1 MSFGQWASDFLGVPL
16 EERFNFNPLTYF
28 LYSGIDGAWLDPEDT
43 STMYQDAA
51 GTIPVTALE
60 QPVGKWLDKSGN
72 GNHATQ
78 SITKS
83 RPTLS
88 ARYNQLT
95 NTDSF
100 VGWVH
105 DNVSTTSKYGTDPNG
120 QQTASLL
127 TNKAGSN
134 TFLRVPDGIV
144 ASVKTFSCRVKQSST
159 GWVRLVIAHPWGA
172 NAAGCYFNTTTC
184 ELGSIALY
192 GTGYTV
198 IGTPKVR
205 AIVDDWVYT
214 SITVSGPPER
224 MQLVFS
230 IAAADGNNVSP
241 VGATCQICW
250 PDLRL
255 GVSADVYQR
264 VNTAT
269 DYDTDPTKFPKYLN
283 FDGIDDYLN
292 LPYMGLYANVAAS
305 IVAARDALSQ
315 TADTY
320 VISERSTSNVNPKY
334 FPSRQLAN
342 AGNMDSYIVNDAA
355 AVVVNTVGSAYG
367 GASDAVVRSA
377 IDSGNNIK
385 LFKNGAL
392 AANDNYTR
400 SGTLTLNTTTIGAS
414 VSTTTSNYASMKL
427 YGLIVT
433 KLALSDTDR
442 RRCEQFL
449 ASRLSTLG
457 VTLS

>member
-1 MSFGQWASDFLGVPL
+1 MTVVLRRKTVAEDVRRILKLYNGV
-16 EERFNFNPLTYF
+16 YF
-28 LYSGIDGAWLDPEDT
+28 DAQDM
-43 STMYQDAA
+43 STMFQDAA
-51 GTIPVTALE
+51 GTTPVTALE
-60 QPVGKWLDKSGN
+60 QPVGRWLDKSGN

-78 SITKS
+78 PITAA

-105 DNVSTTSKYGTDPNG
+105 SNVSTTSNYGTDPNG

-127 TNKAGSN
+127 TNIADSL
-134 TFLRVPDGIV
+134 TFLRLPDGLV
-144 ASVKTFSCRVKQSST
+144 ASVKTFSCLVKQSST
-159 GWVRLVIAHPWGA
+159 GWVRLLITDLPGVNG
-172 NAAGCYFNTTTC
+172 AGCYLNTTTC
-184 ELGSIALY
+184 VCSIALY
-192 GTGYTV
+192 GTGYRL

-205 AIVDDWVYT
+205 AIVDNWVSI
-214 SITVSGPPER
+214 SITVSGPPEK
-224 MQLVFS
+224 MQPVFS

-250 PDLRL
+250 PDLRI

-269 DYDTDPTKFPKYLN
+269 DYDTVGFKKYIK
-283 FDGIDDYLN
+283 FDGVDDYLN
-292 LPYMGLYANVAAS
+292 IPYMGLYANGAAS

-355 AVVVNTVGSAYG
+355 AVVVDTVGSAYG
-367 GASDAVVRSA
+367 GASGAVVMSA

-400 SGTLTLNTTTIGAS
+400 SGTLTLTNTTIGAS
-414 VSTTTSNYASMKL
+414 VSATTSNYANMKL
-427 YGLIVT
+427 YGLAIT
-433 KLALSDTDR
+433 KSALSDLER
-442 RRCEQFL
+442 RRVERLL
-449 ASRLSTLG
+449 AYNSG
-457 VTLS
+457 VQI